1 MDKNILRKLQLTQLE
16 ILLEVVRICDK
27 NNLTYFLVGGTL
39 LGAIRHNGF
48 IPWDDDLDIG
58 MPRSDYEKLID
69 ICKTQLDEKYVL
81 HHLSTDNEYWLPF
94 AKIRKNNT
102 LFNEKNIQHL
112 DCHKGIFIDI
122 FPLDNGNKQSSKLQ
136 SIQAKISKYL
146 SDIIIIKKVGTQ
158 DTRLSIKLKLGKIIF
173 KVIPI
178 KFINKIN
185 NKIMSVNKNDDSKFF
200 INLGSNYNYIKQ
212 TIPKEKYF
220 PPTKVEFEGV
230 YLNVPRDYDYV
241 LKRIYKNYMELPPE
255 DKRYTHNPV
264 TIIFDEEKRKNE
276 KV

>member
-27 NNLTYFLVGGTL
+27 NNLTYFLIGGTL

-58 MPRSDYEKLID
+58 MPRSDYEKLIE
-69 ICKTQLDEKYVL
+69 ICKTQLDEKYIL
-81 HHLSTDNEYWLPF
+81 HHLSTDKEYWLPF

-102 LFNEKNIQHL
+102 LFNEKNIQHV

-146 SDIIIIKKVGTQ
+146 SNIIIIKKIGTQ
-158 DTRLSIKLKLGKIIF
+158 GKSLGIKLKLGEIIF
-173 KVIPI
+173 KLIPI